1 MGLAG
6 AERCCALENRKESK
20 HIKDNAS
27 DFGHKGGSSRELQMS
42 FVALRKCEAA
52 VFISVSS
59 IHTECVGKESIRYHE
74 SASFDAQKKRQTRRT
89 SLTRG
94 I

>member
-1 MGLAG
+1 
-6 AERCCALENRKESK
+6 
-20 HIKDNAS
+20 
-27 DFGHKGGSSRELQMS
+27 MS

-52 VFISVSS
+52 VFIRVSS
-59 IHTECVGKESIRYHE
+59 IPTEGVGKESIRYHE